1 MEQTLLSPFLP
12 TQNKHLYSG
21 NEIPIAPRQ
30 FFSVKGLC
38 HVFYGILYTG
48 IQVLWWWH
56 SRADHIN
63 TTLWTRPKRQIPDW
77 LRVIRLF
84 CPTLILNCTSFYL
97 LPPVHGTS
105 REKTPKKQFELLPC
119 SWDCLSVPY
128 LHVVQLNIWLVWVV
142 SLWIA
147 VPTFPLPHFPR
158 FVRAATRL
166 IIFCLFQLS
175 YSGWSLNCFLDYI
188 SCYLHWMETMCGAM
202 KQREW
207 QLYLF
212 MVCIFQKERIEI
224 ALFSSNVEIN
234 RPFLKVS
241 Y

>member
-1 MEQTLLSPFLP
+1 M
-12 TQNKHLYSG
+12 
-21 NEIPIAPRQ
+21 PR
-30 FFSVKGLC
+30 
-38 HVFYGILYTG
+38 
-48 IQVLWWWH
+48 VLWDSLRWYSSLVVVAWQSWSHQYNTLKQAQTTDIWLTQSHTVVLSH
-56 SRADHIN
+56 SH
-63 TTLWTRPKRQIPDW
+63 PKLP
-77 LRVIRLF
+77 
-84 CPTLILNCTSFYL
+84 FYL

-147 VPTFPLPHFPR
+147 VPTFPLPHFPC

-188 SCYLHWMETMCGAM
+188 SCYLHWMETMCGSM

-212 MVCIFQKERIEI
+212 MVCIFQKKRIEI